1 MVQVPVEQ
9 LISNGFEG
17 LGRGLG
23 SLFKED
29 TYKQA
34 FNRMVKY
41 YVKKPQMQ
49 GWHIFFGLSVV
60 GYVSILEMIVVR
72 ERLAKTEAMQLPL
85 PEKHVEHASEE
96 PEHE

>member
-9 LISNGFEG
+9 LFSSGFEG
-17 LGRGLG
+17 LGKSLG

-34 FNRMVKY
+34 YNRIIKY

-49 GWHIFFGLSVV
+49 GWHAFFGLSIV
-60 GYVSILEMIVVR
+60 GYVSVLEMLVIK
-72 ERLAKTEAMQLPL
+72 ERLAKTESMHLPL

-96 PEHE
+96 PVHE